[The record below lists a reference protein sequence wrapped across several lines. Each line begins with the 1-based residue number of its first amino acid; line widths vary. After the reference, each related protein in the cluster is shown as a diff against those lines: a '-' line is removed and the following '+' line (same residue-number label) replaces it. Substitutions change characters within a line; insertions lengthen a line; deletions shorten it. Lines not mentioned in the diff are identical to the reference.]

1 MNLGPLEEQYLLLTF
16 ELSFQPGILERSSKL
31 DFVIPQSETNS
42 SQVITQSVGMET
54 ELGPLVINVA
64 KLIVFHFCLIK
75 NQLVRVQ
82 QVRTVSAETA
92 GCPVC
97 ARSEAHVDSL
107 SMELISVIW
116 TLQLFLVS
124 LSLCPWATFSF
135 PADGRMDSGR
145 CGAR

>member
-1 MNLGPLEEQYLLLTF
+1 
-16 ELSFQPGILERSSKL
+16 
-31 DFVIPQSETNS
+31 
-42 SQVITQSVGMET
+42 MET
-54 ELGPLVINVA
+54 ELGPLVIHVA

-75 NQLVRVQ
+75 SQLVRVQ
-82 QVRTVSAETA
+82 QVRTVAAETA